1 MHHDLAENTVRL
13 KCCDTLTLPAF
24 GVGSAP
30 QQVVFW
36 EIKFMSEQK
45 EKLAKYK
52 AEAEEQLKA
61 SGESKID
68 DAMLTERCNAL
79 RVLMNNR
86 DALYVAGTDPSELE
100 TVRKNFI
107 VKKLGIEDKA
117 KGEATCKAVAEKM
130 KSSRMK
136 NRAAFY
142 YLCAKALG

>member
-1 MHHDLAENTVRL
+1 
-13 KCCDTLTLPAF
+13 
-24 GVGSAP
+24 
-30 QQVVFW
+30 
-36 EIKFMSEQK
+36 MSEQA

-61 SGESKID
+61 AGESNID
-68 DAMLTERCNAL
+68 DALLTERATAL

-86 DALYVAGTDPSELE
+86 DALYVAGTDAAELE

-107 VKKLGIEDKA
+107 VKKLGVQDKA

-130 KSSRMK
+130 KGSRMK

>member
-1 MHHDLAENTVRL
+1 
-13 KCCDTLTLPAF
+13 
-24 GVGSAP
+24 
-30 QQVVFW
+30 
-36 EIKFMSEQK
+36 MSEQK